1 MTWKTK
7 LLLGILTAVAMFV
20 LSFLV
25 QPEECCATH
34 RLPISDDRWS
44 VGNFCAFIC
53 KVEVAAVRAAIFLA
67 SGGVGAVNVLK
78 TFVLSGGVG
87 ESRRA
92 DTVIPRFL
100 LTATLCSD

>member
-1 MTWKTK
+1 
-7 LLLGILTAVAMFV
+7 
-20 LSFLV
+20 
-25 QPEECCATH
+25 
-34 RLPISDDRWS
+34 
-44 VGNFCAFIC
+44 VGNFCTFIC

-100 LTATLCSD
+100 LTRRCVPIDFTRTFSQGWCG